1 MTAATRIRFALPAV
15 LVLASACGPS
25 SGEDEVKA
33 VPVRVITMTPVTI
46 SSEAYASTRLEGEED
61 ALIYATTAGRIEEVL
76 ISEGDSV
83 TTGQHLVRLDTD
95 QQLTAGTSSAIAA
108 ISAARANAENALN
121 DYERMLSLFD
131 AGAVSQQQLD
141 GSRVGVE
148 SAEAQLRQA
157 QAGYSTARSM
167 QNNAVITAPFTGR
180 IGRIWA
186 REGNLS
192 GGGPLL
198 SISGS
203 SGIMAR
209 ILLPERDIFSL
220 SPGLPA
226 YVTVTALDGT
236 AVPGIVTAVSPSVD
250 PVSGLVSVQVSFDDP
265 DGILR
270 PGMAG
275 RVSVLTET
283 VSSALVLPES
293 VLRRSR
299 TGYQVVVIE
308 DSIAHLRDV
317 EAGIRNS
324 GNVEIRAGLFPGD
337 VVVVHGHTRV
347 SEGSLVEVVE

>member
-1 MTAATRIRFALPAV
+1 MTATTRIRFALPAV
-15 LVLASACGPS
+15 LALAVACGPS
-25 SGEDEVKA
+25 SSEDEVKA
-33 VPVRVITMTPVTI
+33 VPVRVITMTPTTI

-61 ALIYATTAGRIEEVL
+61 ALIHATTAGRIEEVL
-76 ISEGDSV
+76 VSEGDSV
-83 TTGQHLVRLDTD
+83 IAGQHLVRLDTD
-95 QQLTAGTSSAIAA
+95 QQLTAGTSSAVAA

-121 DYERMLSLFD
+121 DYERMLSLFE

-141 GSRVGVE
+141 GSRVMVE
-148 SAEAQLRQA
+148 STEAQLHQA
-157 QAGYSTARSM
+157 QAGYSTAMGM
-167 QNNAVITAPFTGR
+167 QNNAVISAPFAGR

-209 ILLPERDIFSL
+209 ILLPERDIFFL

-226 YVTVTALDGT
+226 YVSVTALDGRS
-236 AVPGIVTAVSPSVD
+236 VPGIVTAVSPSVD
-250 PVSGLVSVQVSFDDP
+250 PVSGLVSVQVSFDDQ

-270 PGMAG
+270 PGMTG
-275 RVSVLTET
+275 RVSVLTKT
-283 VSSALVLPES
+283 VSSAMVLPES

-299 TGYQVVVIE
+299 SGYQVVVVE
-308 DSIAHLRDV
+308 DATAHLRDV
-317 EAGIRNS
+317 EVGIRNA
-324 GNVEIRAGLFPGD
+324 GNVEITAGLFPGD
-337 VVVVHGHTRV
+337 VVVIHGHTRV